1 MDLLCYLSFY
11 PVALGGRRSTL
22 RLYSHCPLMKSVPN
36 EFSILNTF
44 HLSIELALRLYLFVL
59 RLNVVIMNFCMID
72 CFIVVCLHGGE

>member
-1 MDLLCYLSFY
+1 
-11 PVALGGRRSTL
+11 
-22 RLYSHCPLMKSVPN
+22 MKSVPN